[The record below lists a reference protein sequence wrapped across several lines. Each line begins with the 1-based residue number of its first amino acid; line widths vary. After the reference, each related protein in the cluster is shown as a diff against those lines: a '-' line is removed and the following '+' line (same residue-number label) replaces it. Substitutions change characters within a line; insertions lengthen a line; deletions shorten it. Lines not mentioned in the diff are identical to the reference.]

1 MQAAG
6 VGSLVAG
13 CFTANHLIIVIDT
26 IMPILR
32 IPLPDFI
39 NAANPNIIPY
49 TQGSA
54 GLAIVAGLVSIFMAS
69 SIILR
74 IGKFKLG
81 AAGKLF
87 MLLVRNLCV
96 AYTHS

>member
-1 MQAAG
+1 M
-6 VGSLVAG
+6 GSLVAG
-13 CFTANHLIIVIDT
+13 CFTANHLIIVMDT
-26 IMPILR
+26 IILK

-54 GLAIVAGLVSIFMAS
+54 GLAIVVGLVSIFIAS

-74 IGKFKLG
+74 IGKFELG